1 MTKIDLNS
9 TILTVPSV
17 SQSELES
24 VHRFIVLVPPLEADF
39 TLVNRRIWELAN
51 AMGAHVLLIGL
62 YSDPT
67 QEPGLRRELVTMS
80 AMLNYGKVSAG
91 IEVLFGRDWVGAVRS
106 HWQAG
111 DMLMCFV
118 EQHPGLSHGPL
129 SQILESN
136 LDVPLYLLTGLYPQ
150 NDSHP
155 NWLTQ
160 TAAWIGSI
168 AIISGFFFL
177 YVWIGDFAKDWA
189 TEFQMLAILVEV
201 GLILAW
207 NGIFR

>member
-1 MTKIDLNS
+1 MTKNDLID
-9 TILTVPSV
+9 TILSVPSV

-24 VHRFIVLVPPLEADF
+24 VRRFIVLVPPLEADF
-39 TLVNRRIWELAN
+39 TLVTRRIWELAN
-51 AMGAHVLLIGL
+51 AIDAHVLFIGL

-67 QEPGLRRELVTMS
+67 QELGLRRELVTMS
-80 AMLNYGKVSAG
+80 AMVNYGKVSA
-91 IEVLFGRDWVGAVRS
+91 EVEVISGRDWVGAVRS

-111 DMLMCFV
+111 DMLMCSV
-118 EQHPGLSHGPL
+118 EQRPDLSHGPL
-129 SQILESN
+129 GQILESN
-136 LDVPLYLLTGLYPQ
+136 LNLPLYLLTGLNPQ
-150 NDSHP
+150 NDSHT
-155 NWLTQ
+155 NLLAQ
-160 TAAWIGSI
+160 AAVWIGSI

-207 NGIFR
+207 NSIF

>member
-17 SQSELES
+17 SQSDLES

-39 TLVNRRIWELAN
+39 TFVTSRIWELAN
-51 AMGAHVLLIGL
+51 AMGAHVLFIGL
-62 YSDPT
+62 YNDAA
-67 QEPGLRRELVTMS
+67 QEPSLRRELVTMS
-80 AMLNYGKVSAG
+80 AMVNYGKVSAE

-118 EQHPGLSHGPL
+118 EQPPELPHGPL
-129 SQILESN
+129 SQIQGSN
-136 LDVPLYLLTGLYPQ
+136 LNVPLYLLNGLYPQ
-150 NDSHP
+150 NDSQK
-155 NWLTQ
+155 NWLTE

-168 AIISGFFFL
+168 VIISGFFFL
-177 YVWIGDFAKDWA
+177 LIWIGNIAKDWA
-189 TEFQMLAILVEV
+189 TVFQMLAILVEV
-201 GLILAW
+201 WMILAW